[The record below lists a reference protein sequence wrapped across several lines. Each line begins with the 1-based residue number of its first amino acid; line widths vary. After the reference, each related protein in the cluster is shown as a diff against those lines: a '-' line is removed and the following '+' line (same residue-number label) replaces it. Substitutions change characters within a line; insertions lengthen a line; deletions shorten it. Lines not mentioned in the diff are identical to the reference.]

1 MINKEFRKF
10 SAVLILFLY
19 FLLCAF
25 QLRLASLERRLVLPK
40 LVKNAEECRYQFSLP
55 IVYFIIFNGPSSL
68 IFVFLNILK
77 EKNLKFDFSGN
88 QSRIDGVEGTVP
100 SVEVVVYDRER
111 KYVCRK

>member
-1 MINKEFRKF
+1 M
-10 SAVLILFLY
+10 
-19 FLLCAF
+19 
-25 QLRLASLERRLVLPK
+25 
-40 LVKNAEECRYQFSLP
+40 
-55 IVYFIIFNGPSSL
+55 GPSSL

-88 QSRIDGVEGTVP
+88 QTRIDGVERTVP